1 MPYLRLLEQLLAS
14 VPGSVAALLLDPN
27 GEVVVES
34 GPGLDRDRHR
44 LIGAY
49 QGIALDSARKATV
62 RYEVGPIDCLVY
74 RYAMG
79 SVVLRP
85 LREGYYLV
93 LALSPEANLGRGL
106 HFSAAAKVD
115 LDAEL

>member
-1 MPYLRLLEQLLAS
+1 M
-14 VPGSVAALLLDPN
+14 
-27 GEVVVES
+27 
-34 GPGLDRDRHR
+34 
-44 LIGAY
+44 
-49 QGIALDSARKATV
+49 
-62 RYEVGPIDCLVY
+62 
-74 RYAMG
+74 
-79 SVVLRP
+79 VLRP